1 MNQDQTVICFFAWS
15 SALLAER
22 KSALVSRKASVVRL
36 FIEYL
41 FMIPDDRFCYYRVLA
56 SLRGENRLVGATRT
70 TADLPLLLT
79 SRSVSWPSCCATSI
93 VGVLQ
98 APKTSKRFGL
108 LLTSNLVGWQS
119 RGYHWRRARHRL

>member
-1 MNQDQTVICFFAWS
+1 
-15 SALLAER
+15 
-22 KSALVSRKASVVRL
+22 
-36 FIEYL
+36 
-41 FMIPDDRFCYYRVLA
+41 MIPTIAFVIIEFSRL
-56 SLRGENRLVGATRT
+56 SEWNRLVGATRT

-108 LLTSNLVGWQS
+108 FRIL
-119 RGYHWRRARHRL
+119 